1 MEIARMDYRFTA
13 ILILMLTALAFCV
26 GPAYSKNEYL
36 NEYGMCVCDN
46 CKCGSKRTYKK
57 QIEHA
62 TDMTYENE
70 SS

>member
-1 MEIARMDYRFTA
+1 MTKCKKCYHPCHCKDGIHAD
-13 ILILMLTALAFCV
+13 
-26 GPAYSKNEYL
+26 
-36 NEYGMCVCDN
+36 EYGMCVCDN
-46 CKCGSKRTYKK
+46 CKCGSKRTYEK

>member
-1 MEIARMDYRFTA
+1 MAKCKKCYHACHCEDGLHADEF
-13 ILILMLTALAFCV
+13 
-26 GPAYSKNEYL
+26 
-36 NEYGMCVCDN
+36 GMCVCDN

-57 QIEHA
+57 EIEHA